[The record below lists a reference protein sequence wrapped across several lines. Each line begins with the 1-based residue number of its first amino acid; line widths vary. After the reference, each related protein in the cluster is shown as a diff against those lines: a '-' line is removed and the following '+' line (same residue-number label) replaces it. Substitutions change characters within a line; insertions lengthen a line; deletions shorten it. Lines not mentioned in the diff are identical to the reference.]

1 MKHQYRRFLA
11 VLCMFAM
18 LFSLPVLA
26 YADDDSSAA
35 AQKGL
40 EAIKA
45 TGDYKRIQLPKDS
58 SYLDE
63 FKTRYVDFSDVLIPV
78 AYDQAVQM
86 YGPSAPV
93 ERTPGK
99 NGLQMPFAFQ
109 GSTVT
114 VVAEQKDYSCILYRN
129 SNNRLRAG
137 WIWNIYL
144 GDEYPGRTEAIG
156 TENSAAK
163 GNIAEIPMTWSEK
176 GFLKSPQ
183 KYTVLEEPV
192 ENCVGFT
199 LEYQI
204 ISEGTDK
211 RCAILGPRNVY
222 VNDGTD
228 WIKVGS
234 FEYPELGTVR
244 VRVNLDEP
252 MKIAAI
258 GTIADCRL
266 PNTFFFRQIATDF
279 ATTE

>member
-1 MKHQYRRFLA
+1 MTHQYRRFLA
-11 VLCMFAM
+11 VLCVFAM

-93 ERTPGK
+93 ERIPSK

-204 ISEGTDK
+204 IDEGTDK

-252 MKIAAI
+252 MKVAAI

>member
-11 VLCMFAM
+11 VLCVFAM

-93 ERTPGK
+93 ERIPSK

-204 ISEGTDK
+204 IDEGTDK

-252 MKIAAI
+252 MKVAAI